1 MPNLM
6 IQDAPSASEI
16 FLAKVTKI
24 YNTEESFKELD
35 PASDST
41 IYYNDN
47 KNFSKTDIRFLGA
60 IRFAR
65 SDSREESDYAFPF
78 DKNNLTYP
86 IIGEAVFI
94 IKNDN
99 EYFWLPYTVTQYPN
113 YREDYKTS
121 NAAEPKE
128 IQDAGGGATKQEEYR
143 GSVSVPNKSA
153 RQSENKVKKYEV
165 KEKIKFLKPK
175 EGDTILQGRVGNTIR
190 FSEFFL
196 TEDDKT
202 SSPSIFIRNKQ
213 NGEHNEKSIGTLVE
227 EDINKDGSSIYI
239 VSEKVKV
246 PFKETI
252 EKQKVAFKEYPTS
265 TDFTGDQLF
274 INSDRILLSAKAKEF
289 IIFGKGNTGIITD
302 GNFSIDAKQDIIFH
316 TDKNITIESGPNNQI
331 FFNKNQGEIY
341 LGKKQKP
348 GPSGSEVQKMVMGG
362 ELVDILGKL
371 IDQIVAMTVAT
382 PCGPSSPP
390 TNAAAFKAIKAKLT
404 TLLSSNIFLSK
415 T

>member
-24 YNTEESFKELD
+24 YNTEDSFKELD
-35 PASDST
+35 APSDTT

-60 IRFAR
+60 IQFAR
-65 SDSREESDYAFPF
+65 SDFRSESDYAFPF

-86 IIGEAVFI
+86 IIGESVFV

-113 YREDYKTS
+113 YREDYKTA
-121 NAAEPKE
+121 NAAEPRE
-128 IQDAGGGATKQEEYR
+128 IEDVAGGDSKQEKYK
-143 GSVSVPNKSA
+143 GSKSVPNTNGLK
-153 RQSENKVKKYEV
+153 SENKSNKYEV

-190 FSEFFL
+190 FSEYFL

-252 EKQKVAFKEYPTS
+252 QKQKVAFKEYPNS
-265 TDFTGDQLF
+265 TDFVGDQLF
-274 INSDRILLSAKAKEF
+274 INSDRILLSSKAKEF

-302 GNFSIDAKQDIIFH
+302 GNFSVDASYWSSSQD
-316 TDKNITIESGPNNQI
+316 PN
-331 FFNKNQGEIY
+331 FN
-341 LGKKQKP
+341 
-348 GPSGSEVQKMVMGG
+348 
-362 ELVDILGKL
+362 
-371 IDQIVAMTVAT
+371 
-382 PCGPSSPP
+382 
-390 TNAAAFKAIKAKLT
+390 TNAWTVKMSTGIANPST
-404 TLLSSNIFLSK
+404 
-415 T
+415 